1 MATKQTTI
9 TAAEVERRRAIV
21 ADVRHST
28 ALEGGGSSAA
38 VHAIQ
43 DRWVAGEITLDE
55 LDAMVLELHPTTAP
69 R

>member
-9 TAAEVERRRAIV
+9 TPAEVERRRVIV
-21 ADVRHST
+21 ADVRRST
-28 ALEGGGSSAA
+28 AIESGGSSAE

-43 DRWVAGEITLDE
+43 DRWVTGEITLDD